1 MKKKDDKRKCAGLSR
16 LRRDFMRDWQ
26 LHLLIFFP
34 LVYILIFS
42 YWPMYGAQIAFR
54 DFSPRKGILE
64 SEWVGL
70 QWFVKFLTNYNFK
83 QVFTNTLAL
92 SFGSILLSFP
102 LPIIFALLLNTVEN
116 ERFKKFVQNVTYI
129 PHFLSIMVLVSIMRQ
144 FFNPVSGIYGTA
156 YRLLGGV
163 GYPADFFGMPGAF
176 RATYILSGIWQQLG
190 WNTIIYMA
198 ALSAVSPEF
207 HEAAIMDGAS
217 RWKRI
222 LYVDF
227 PAIAPTVCTM
237 LILRCGSVMS
247 VGFEKA
253 YLMQTSLN
261 LSKSEIISTYVY
273 KVALGTGTD
282 FSYASAIGLFN
293 SVINCILL
301 VMVNMITKRMTS
313 GEMNMF

>member
-1 MKKKDDKRKCAGLSR
+1 MENNKTKIRAVLYR
-16 LRRDFMRDWQ
+16 LRKDFKRDWQ
-26 LHLLIFFP
+26 LHFLIFFP
-34 LVYILIFS
+34 LVYILIFD

-54 DFSPRKGILE
+54 DFNPRQGILE

-70 QWFVKFLTNYNFK
+70 KWFVKFLTNYNFK

-92 SFGSILLSFP
+92 SLGSILFSFP
-102 LPIIFALLLNTVEN
+102 LPILFALLLNTVEN
-116 ERFKKFVQNVTYI
+116 KRFQKFVQNITYI

-144 FFNPVSGIYGTA
+144 IFNPVSGLYGTI
-156 YRLLGGV
+156 YRLLGGT
-163 GYPADFFGMPGAF
+163 GYAADFIGLPGAF
-176 RATYILSGIWQQLG
+176 RASYILSGIWQQLG

-198 ALSAVSPEF
+198 ALSAVSQEL

-217 RWKRI
+217 RFKRI

-227 PAIAPTVCTM
+227 PSIAPTICTM
-237 LILRCGSVMS
+237 LILRCGGVMS

-293 SVINCILL
+293 SVINCVMLIL
-301 VMVNMITKRMTS
+301 VNKITKKMTS
-313 GEMNMF
+313 GEMNLF

>member
-1 MKKKDDKRKCAGLSR
+1 MINQKKHTWRYR
-16 LRRDFMRDWQ
+16 FVRDLKRDWQ
-26 LHLLIFFP
+26 LHLLILFP
-34 LVYILIFS
+34 LIYILIFS

-64 SEWVGL
+64 SDWVGL
-70 QWFVKFLTNYNFK
+70 KWFVKFLTNYNFR

-92 SFGSILLSFP
+92 SVGSILLSFP

-116 ERFKKFVQNVTYI
+116 EKFKKFVQNVTYI

-144 FFNPVSGIYGTA
+144 IFSPVSGIYGTV
-156 YRLLGGV
+156 YRLLGGA
-163 GYPADFFGMPGAF
+163 GYATDFFGLPGAF
-176 RATYILSGIWQQLG
+176 RATYIFSGIWQQLG

-198 ALSAVSPEF
+198 ALSSVSPEY

-227 PAIAPTVCTM
+227 PSIAPTVATM

-293 SVINCILL
+293 SIINCVLL
-301 VMVNMITKRMTS
+301 VFVNQLTKKMTS